1 MEQKNTFT
9 LRNAQ
14 VLAVTS
20 SHIRGSNCTAGI
32 NISATGF
39 RNQMSPCFNIR
50 ESNHCLGRE
59 SFGTKA
65 NTPLHVVFDP
75 ISSFQ
80 QNAKDKNVTNPI
92 FTTCGN

>member
-1 MEQKNTFT
+1 MP
-9 LRNAQ
+9 Q

-20 SHIRGSNCTAGI
+20 SHNRGNDCIAGTD
-32 NISATGF
+32 ISATDF

-50 ESNHCLGRE
+50 ESNHCVGRE

-65 NTPLHVVFDP
+65 NTPLHVVFDL

>member
-1 MEQKNTFT
+1 MP
-9 LRNAQ
+9 Q

-20 SHIRGSNCTAGI
+20 SHHRGINCTAGI
-32 NISATGF
+32 DISATNF

-50 ESNHCLGRE
+50 ERNHCLGSE
-59 SFGTKA
+59 SFETKA
-65 NTPLHVVFDP
+65 NTPLHVIFDL